1 MTADPGARPAQTPM
15 MNMSLELMLGD
26 TVTHLLVLFKVLEQS
41 DLNEKKHNNF
51 WI

>member
-1 MTADPGARPAQTPM
+1 MTADPGARPAQTPR
-15 MNMSLELMLGD
+15 MNMSPELMLGD

-51 WI
+51 